1 MCLRSGLPL
10 FAALAL
16 CLYAG
21 AATSSNGYFLN
32 GWGTESRSMA
42 GAGVAMAEGAMV
54 IATNPGG
61 LALVRDDQFQI
72 GTTFLHASPAYGAS
86 DFPGGTPSDDAT
98 FPINPGTR
106 KGDPDVPLQVGGIF
120 AIPHGAVTHRLDE
133 RSVVGL
139 GWYGNGGLNATFEGF
154 DNSVC
159 PEDTPQSGVY
169 CFGTA
174 ASDIAQVFLAPT
186 YARELSPRVRVGVSL
201 LLAWQTLEIRGL
213 QAFAPQ
219 SSAPDKLTNK
229 GHDDS
234 FGAAAKIG
242 LQVDVTPTLTLG
254 VAGQTRGYMQR
265 FEDYEGLL
273 AGGGE
278 FDIPPYLQAGL
289 AWDLGDGWLVAMD
302 VQKVWFGNIDSL
314 ANPPDAAAPLGASD
328 GPGFGWDDVTRYKIG
343 FRYKAN
349 ETWTWR
355 AGFADGD
362 QPVPND
368 QLLFNL
374 LAGSVIEKH
383 YSAGFTYRFSPRNA
397 VDIGVLYSPKNEI
410 HGRNPGAPEQTL
422 KTSLSAAS
430 LDLSW
435 QHRF

>member
-1 MCLRSGLPL
+1 MPL

-32 GWGTESRSMA
+32 GWGMESRSMA

-61 LALVRDDQFQI
+61 LALVRDDQFQV

-133 RSVVGL
+133 RSLVGL
-139 GWYGNGGLNATFEGF
+139 G
-154 DNSVC
+154 C
-159 PEDTPQSGVY
+159 
-169 CFGTA
+169 
-174 ASDIAQVFLAPT
+174 
-186 YARELSPRVRVGVSL
+186 
-201 LLAWQTLEIRGL
+201 
-213 QAFAPQ
+213 
-219 SSAPDKLTNK
+219 
-229 GHDDS
+229 
-234 FGAAAKIG
+234 
-242 LQVDVTPTLTLG
+242 
-254 VAGQTRGYMQR
+254 
-265 FEDYEGLL
+265 
-273 AGGGE
+273 
-278 FDIPPYLQAGL
+278 
-289 AWDLGDGWLVAMD
+289 
-302 VQKVWFGNIDSL
+302 
-314 ANPPDAAAPLGASD
+314 
-328 GPGFGWDDVTRYKIG
+328 
-343 FRYKAN
+343 
-349 ETWTWR
+349 
-355 AGFADGD
+355 ADGN

-410 HGRNPGAPEQTL
+410 HGRNPGASEQTL
-422 KTSLSAAS
+422 RTSLSAAS